1 VVPVPVPGALA
12 GGVAPD
18 VPELPLVPPALPA
31 LPELDVPDPDA
42 PEPVVPEPDVPAPPA
57 APLLLSVVGG
67 VDGGGVVV
75 VLPDVLPVLPDV
87 LPDVLPEVPGELV
100 LPVSVGSDLPH
111 ALKASKEL
119 KASASAGLKLKVFM
133 GSSF

>member
-1 VVPVPVPGALA
+1 M
-12 GGVAPD
+12 
-18 VPELPLVPPALPA
+18 PPALPA

-67 VDGGGVVV
+67 VGGGGVVV
-75 VLPDVLPVLPDV
+75 VV
-87 LPDVLPEVPGELV
+87 PDVLPEVPGELV

-133 GSSF
+133 GVFLLKKFTLKSRLGASGGRHPSGRVGQWPPAAAG